1 MTSSRSKISRSSL
14 VAAIAVLV
22 LAASTALA
30 GGHKRVVVLDFEGPK
45 AEKFHDDVVK
55 ILKKSHTVVPLEKW
69 TSTAD
74 ELDAAKV
81 TEKNVKKVAKKLKI
95 DGVIT
100 GKIEKR
106 HDEYVIVLKLRSGAS
121 GEVVGNKVETKSD
134 TPRIEGDSQ
143 RAIKDELV
151 AAVDDLEANHGGA
164 SDDEATADDPP
175 KKKHK
180 DDDAAATD
188 DPPKKKHHK
197 DDDAA
202 AATDDP
208 PKKHH
213 KDDDAAAATDD
224 PPKKHHKDDD
234 AAATSD
240 DPPKKKKHKDDDEAS
255 GSGDDPPKKKHKRVA
270 ASEDDDGVTKES
282 GDHPDA
288 MDPETAV
295 NPANRAID
303 LGIGLS
309 FTARKLSFKSDAD
322 LAAPPPDYS
331 NQAPLPGAYIDG
343 TVYPLS
349 IGHHRT
355 DALAGLGLTF
365 SYDRVLYI
373 KSEKAYTDA
382 TTMMTAVASLATT
395 ESRWSVGPIF
405 RYPLNGKGAV
415 GGSVVYSKQTFKIAQ
430 QLPDMSPTDVPD
442 VTYQAFEVGGFV
454 QYPVI
459 PKLTADL
466 NVGLMAITNPGDIG
480 STNQYGGGGKIGFE
494 GALGADY
501 MLKPKIFLRAQI
513 RVEEVSLSFNGTGT
527 QTTNRDSDPAQ
538 DVHGATDLYYGG
550 AVTIGF
556 FY

>member
-1 MTSSRSKISRSSL
+1 MTSSRSKISKSRL
-14 VAAIAVLV
+14 LAAVAVLA
-22 LAASTALA
+22 LAASTAFA

-69 TSTAD
+69 TSTAE

-121 GEVVGNKVETKSD
+121 GEVVGNKVEIKSD
-134 TPRIEGDSQ
+134 TARIEGDSQ

-164 SDDEATADDPP
+164 ADDEATADDPP
-175 KKKHK
+175 KKHHK
-180 DDDAAATD
+180 DDDAAPATD

-197 DDDAA
+197 DDDTA

-213 KDDDAAAATDD
+213 KDDDTAAATDD

-234 AAATSD
+234 TAAATD
-240 DPPKKKKHKDDDEAS
+240 DPPKKHHKDDDTVAA
-255 GSGDDPPKKKHKRVA
+255 DDPPKKHHKRVA
-270 ASEDDDGVTKES
+270 ANEDGDGVTKES
-282 GDHPDA
+282 GDEPDT
-288 MDPETAV
+288 MDPDTAI

-303 LGIGLS
+303 MGIGLS
-309 FTARKLSFKSDAD
+309 FTSRHLSFKADAD
-322 LAAPPPDYS
+322 LAAPPPQYS
-331 NQAPLPGAYIDG
+331 NQAPLAGAYIDG
-343 TVYPLS
+343 TIYPLS

-355 DALAGLGLTF
+355 DIYSGIGLTF

-373 KSEKAYTDA
+373 QSEKAYDDP
-382 TTMMTAVASLATT
+382 TTMTTATAKLATI
-395 ESRWSVGPIF
+395 ESRWSLGPIF
-405 RYPLNGKGAV
+405 RYPLNGKGAI
-415 GGSVVYSKQTFKIAQ
+415 GGSLVYSKQKFQIAQ
-430 QLPDMSPTDVPD
+430 ELPDMAGPTDVP
-442 VTYQAFEVGGFV
+442 TILYQTMELGGFV

-459 PKLTADL
+459 PKLTANL
-466 NVGLMAITNPGDIG
+466 NLGLMAFLSDGDIG
-480 STNQYGGGGKIGFE
+480 SANQYGGGGKIGFE
-494 GALGADY
+494 GTIGADY
-501 MLKPKIFLRAQI
+501 MIKPKIFLRAQI
-513 RVEEVSLSFNGTGT
+513 HLEEVKLSFNGTGA
-527 QTTNRDSDPAQ
+527 QTTMRDSDPAQ
-538 DVHGATDLYYGG
+538 DVQSATDVYYGG